1 MSVYV
6 EIVAETKV
14 DFTRYLSLCKPALGR
29 SVSQGVDRNNKP
41 ISSLADF
48 VCTLDEIEFEYSDC
62 IDSLRE
68 ATDKLEHISFTM
80 VVLAPEYVI
89 YSLIRKSY
97 LKIINTPTTQSYYH
111 LGIVSG
117 SLAQWKQAVINNSIK
132 GTNQMTLELMNMI
145 VNRFDEKGLSIV
157 FSKFDR
163 KDQGNGTFL
172 LLLRVK

>member
-1 MSVYV
+1 MIVYV

-29 SVSQGVDRNNKP
+29 SVIQGVDRNNTP

-80 VVLAPEYVI
+80 VILAPEYVI

-97 LKIINTPTTQSYYH
+97 LKVVNTSTTQSYYH
-111 LGIVSG
+111 LGVVSG
-117 SLAQWKQAVINNSIK
+117 SLAQWKQAVINNSVK
-132 GTNQMTLELMNMI
+132 GTNQITLELMNII
-145 VNRFDEKGLSIV
+145 VNRFDEKGLSII
-157 FSKFDR
+157 FSKFER

-172 LLLRVK
+172 LLSRTK